1 MNLLRLPPFPL
12 SVSYDGLEP
21 SEDFLMEIY
30 SDKSTPM
37 YSLEVSS
44 DSEGVIEKE
53 LPEYFSKFDGT
64 YALYIYSLEDDEV
77 DSAVVVDTLIVQRPY
92 INPQELAD
100 SMGLEYEDAVE
111 YEKMAR
117 IIIDSFTGGFY
128 YKDDLIELVG
138 LGSDYLPVSSRINRL
153 NYVYRNNVKVF
164 DRFDEDARQDI
175 YVITPDHTAITIR
188 QPEIYNRNQSM
199 PSVLPLA
206 SSDSFNLYSD
216 SNDPVAA
223 LTKIREFAL
232 FPKDYDY
239 VVVGEFGWPVVP
251 RDIREATS
259 MLIGDISC
267 NKNDYVFR
275 YIDEYKT
282 DQFHIKYGDLSSQ
295 GTGNL
300 VVDNILKQYQTNFY
314 KIGVI

>member
-12 SVSYDGLEP
+12 SVSYEGLSP

-30 SDKSTPM
+30 SDKTTLL

-44 DSEGVIEKE
+44 DSNGVVEKE
-53 LPEYFSKFDGT
+53 LPIYFTKFDGS
-64 YALYIYSLEDDEV
+64 YSLYIYSLVEENPED
-77 DSAVVVDTLIVQRPY
+77 VVAMDTLTVQRPY
-92 INPQELAD
+92 LNPEELVE
-100 SMGLEYEDAVE
+100 SMGLEYEEAVE
-111 YEKMAR
+111 HEKLAR

-128 YKDDLIELVG
+128 YKDDVVEVSG
-138 LGSDYLPVSSRINRL
+138 LGADYLPISNRINKL

-164 DRFDEDARQDI
+164 DRFDNEAVQDV
-175 YVITPDHTAITIR
+175 YVITPDHTAITIK
-188 QPEIYNRNQSM
+188 QPGLYNRSQSM

-206 SSDSFNLYSD
+206 ASDSFNLYSD
-216 SNDPVAA
+216 SNDPIAA

-232 FPKDYDY
+232 FPRDYDY
-239 VVVGEFGWPVVP
+239 VIVGEFGWPIIPMDV
-251 RDIREATS
+251 REAVL

-275 YIDEYKT
+275 YINEYKT
-282 DQFHIKYGDLSSQ
+282 DQFQIKYGDMSSQ
-295 GTGNL
+295 GTGNV
-300 VVDNILKQYQTNFY
+300 VVDNILRKYHTNFY